1 MFEISTRTTED
12 VDGVYVIDTKSNTFV
27 FYEWKD
33 GLLGSGH
40 VYVDKSV
47 VNKSVDTL
55 TLCGYLG
62 DANND
67 GKINVADIVEIVN
80 HNQEKPSD
88 RFNFKAADVTRD
100 GHVDDDDIEE
110 IAKIIM
116 DSK

>member
-1 MFEISTRTTED
+1 M
-12 VDGVYVIDTKSNTFV
+12 
-27 FYEWKD
+27 
-33 GLLGSGH
+33 
-40 VYVDKSV
+40 

-80 HNQEKPSD
+80 FNQDKPSD